1 MLALKVMVA
10 MLLLLVNGSLC
21 VVFLQQPRLLQQP
34 DSPLSSPK
42 RSMGFFEYLARDSER
57 IQIAKLEAETA
68 SMQIEADR
76 ARDSE
81 RIQIAKLEAETAS
94 MQIETDR
101 MRIESDS
108 RNRYFNLVGT
118 VLNPLC
124 FLCAIAFLGIKLE
137 HAFTGKMTDIERF
150 FAKLDP
156 TKLAIPVALV
166 VAAITAVQLI
176 VGGLLK
182 SPLRAIELGM
192 QNIAKWL
199 HLP

>member
-1 MLALKVMVA
+1 
-10 MLLLLVNGSLC
+10 
-21 VVFLQQPRLLQQP
+21 VFLQQPRLLQQP

-68 SMQIEADR
+68 SMQIETDR
-76 ARDSE
+76 M
-81 RIQIAKLEAETAS
+81 RIDV
-94 MQIETDR
+94 DR

-108 RNRYFNLVGT
+108 RNRYFNLVGS

>member
-68 SMQIEADR
+68 SMQIETDR
-76 ARDSE
+76 M
-81 RIQIAKLEAETAS
+81 RID
-94 MQIETDR
+94 MDR

-108 RNRYFNLVGT
+108 RNRYFILVGS

>member
-68 SMQIEADR
+68 SMQIETDR
-76 ARDSE
+76 MR
-81 RIQIAKLEAETAS
+81 
-94 MQIETDR
+94 IETDR

-108 RNRYFNLVGT
+108 RNRYFILVGS

>member
-1 MLALKVMVA
+1 MCSIFTTTSFATTTWFTF
-10 MLLLLVNGSLC
+10 
-21 VVFLQQPRLLQQP
+21 VFSKKKHGILRN
-34 DSPLSSPK
+34 
-42 RSMGFFEYLARDSER
+42 LARDSER

-101 MRIESDS
+101 MRIDVDRMRIESDS
-108 RNRYFNLVGT
+108 RNRYFNLVGS

-137 HAFTGKMTDIERF
+137 HAFTGKMTDIERL

-199 HLP
+199 HLPWMVAALLEK

>member
-68 SMQIEADR
+68 SMQIETDR
-76 ARDSE
+76 
-81 RIQIAKLEAETAS
+81 
-94 MQIETDR
+94 MQIETDRMRIDMDR

-108 RNRYFNLVGT
+108 RNRYFILVGS